1 MLLADRGY
9 GQIGSEPLFAI
20 AALGRCPTK
29 KETDRD
35 AVLHPASR
43 VATWSNGFSTRSSTV
58 RLRCAIT
65 VTRAIT
71 VVDYG
76 DTPVF
81 TVAGITVAGITVTP
95 GIGDYGDYG
104 DTPVFTE

>member
-43 VATWSNGFSTRSSTV
+43 VATWSNGFSTRSWIT
-58 RLRCAIT
+58 RGLRC
-65 VTRAIT
+65 
-71 VVDYG
+71 VDYG

-81 TVAGITVAGITVTP
+81 T
-95 GIGDYGDYG
+95 DYGDTDYGDTRLYGDTDYG